1 MGNLYYVGASDIT
14 AFLITSPRG
23 SIVLDGGFP
32 ETAPQILANIRK
44 LGFKTRDV
52 KWLLNSHAHADHAGG
67 LAELKR
73 ATGAKLA
80 ASAEDAPL
88 LERGGLRDPDFA
100 DRLLFP
106 AVRPDRILH
115 DGDTVTVGDSTL
127 TAHLTPGH
135 THGCTTWT
143 MALHDQGRTYQA
155 VFVCSTS
162 IVAARVTP
170 LKEEYERSFRTLR
183 GLHPDLFFGSHGSF
197 FDLDEKVKRLAAG
210 ATPNP
215 FLDRKGYIAYLD
227 GAEAAFREKL
237 KQEEQ
242 STRQASPRQ

>member
-14 AFLITSPRG
+14 AFLITSPQG
-23 SIVLDGGFP
+23 SIVLDGGFS
-32 ETAPQILANIRK
+32 ETAPRILANIRK
-44 LGFKTRDV
+44 LGFDPKQV
-52 KWLLNSHAHADHAGG
+52 KWLLNSHAHMDHAGG

-88 LERGGLRDPDFA
+88 LERGGKHDPDFA

-143 MALHDQGRTYQA
+143 MALHDQGHTYQA

-170 LKEEYERSFRTLR
+170 LREEYERSFRFLR

-197 FDLDEKVKRLAAG
+197 FDLDEKAKRLAAG

-215 FLDRKGYIAYLD
+215 FLDRKGYIEYLD
-227 GAEAAFREKL
+227 GSEAAFREKL
-237 KQEEQ
+237 KQEE